1 MAVKSKFLR
10 TLLQKQGK
18 QKKPIMDDKGKPVGR
33 DKTTPESKDA
43 RAPKSKQTKKQVKTD
58 TAAKARI
65 GKAKDVKREIN
76 IDAKRRGDK
85 SVKQER
91 DTRPK
96 VNTLSKIDQKEAEY
110 DKFAIG
116 VQRGLISKQRKG
128 EPATYKGK
136 DYSDVLSK
144 RKGIKP
150 QVTKKQAGG
159 KIQQKIIKETAAKAA
174 KNKIPLSE
182 KSKRKIEGLK
192 AIQEKNKNRTLKKE
206 SQRKLPAK
214 GLGPKRKSPQKGL
227 RGMGAALRGG
237 GKVSKR

>member
-1 MAVKSKFLR
+1 MARVKSF
-10 TLLQKQGK
+10 LQKKGF
-18 QKKPIMDDKGKPVGR
+18 QKKPIVDDGGKLYGR
-33 DKTTPESKDA
+33 ARTTPESKDPN
-43 RAPKSKQTKKQVKTD
+43 APKSRQTKQEVKAD
-58 TAAKARI
+58 TEIKATRAK
-65 GKAKDVKREIN
+65 GKDVKQEIKK
-76 IDAKRRGDK
+76 DAKRRGDK

-96 VNTLSKIDQKEAEY
+96 RDTFSKLDQKEMAY
-110 DKFAIG
+110 DDLQIG
-116 VQRGLISKQRKG
+116 VRRKLISKQRKG
-128 EPATYKGK
+128 EAATYQGT

-150 QVTKKQAGG
+150 QVTKKKVGG
-159 KIQQKIIKETAAKAA
+159 DLKQKTIKETAARVA

-182 KSKRKIEGLK
+182 KSKRKLEGLR

-227 RGMGAALRGG
+227 RGMGVALRGG